1 MESFDYQSQ
10 FERVKKDAIA
20 SARKALDVQSAG
32 NQRKI
37 VVNDV
42 WVDDNKDPMDLESQ
56 KQAVRKDQT
65 WGVPM
70 YANVTLVDR
79 TTGEELSANKKV
91 RVATIP
97 KPTNLGSFIVE
108 GKHYQVQSQLRR
120 KPGVYMVEKKNKE
133 IKTEVNIKS
142 RPFDIEMDP
151 GTQLF
156 KIGKAGSGSRYNLY
170 PVLSSLGI
178 SDSLLAKKWGA
189 DVLEVN
195 KKKSAG
201 KKGKMAR
208 EHVLKVAKYF
218 TGTEFDSVDDA
229 ATALKGYFEE
239 TDIKAEV
246 TKATIKEEHSKV
258 SPELLVTGSSELLK
272 ANRGERLSDDRHA
285 LDFKKVYAMGDV
297 LSERM
302 LQEDGQLAG
311 PMSEFRKK
319 IGYKLANR
327 KAPPTEID
335 RLVRA
340 EQFSP
345 LFKNFFIQSSLA
357 NTTDQTNP
365 ITMINGT
372 AKVTVMGEGG
382 VADPMRVRAEE
393 RSVHPLQMGFI
404 DPIHTPD
411 SGNIGLV
418 MNLPLGA
425 GKVGNELRTRVL
437 DAKTKKMREI
447 SPSDARNLKVAFP
460 DQYNH
465 KTNSWVHKKV
475 RSLVNGEMEDID
487 PGDVDVIMGNAKQAF
502 SIASNNIPFLP
513 SASGVRAQMATKML
527 EQALPLA
534 NREAPLVQVGLGKET
549 VESAVG
555 EGFSVRAKEDGVIK
569 EITDGK
575 VVIKTKDGVVEQ
587 ALYKNVPLNKKSFLN
602 AEASVKVG
610 DSVKAGDVLA
620 DSNFTKG
627 GRLAL
632 GTNLR
637 AAYVPYK
644 GYNFEDGIVITETAA
659 EKLTSEHLNEFSA
672 TMDKDEIFGAKEYL
686 ARKPNGLTL
695 KQKQKLDK
703 DGVIKVGETVE
714 MGDSLWAGTRVN
726 LYDPDYIAEKK
737 LNPKTDP
744 RRAYKEEWTKS
755 TVGEV
760 VDVVKSGKKVKV
772 YVKTSERAAVGDKLT
787 NRHGGKGI
795 ITKIIADGE
804 APHTADGKP
813 VEILLNP
820 HGVVSRINPS
830 QILETAAAKVAEMDG
845 KPYVVNNFTGENYTQ
860 SVKDAVK
867 RVGIKDTEM
876 LIDPATNKEIGEV
889 LVGPQYTLKLSKQAT
904 DQFSARSEGSY
915 DVDMAPSKGGPQ
927 GSKALDMLTF
937 YSMLSHGARSN
948 IREMATYKANENKEF
963 WRWVERGATTGQMTP
978 PPTATQAY
986 RKFEAYMKGAGVNME
1001 RKGSMMSLG
1010 PLTDAQVE
1018 KMSNGEVK
1026 NPTFLR
1032 AKDLKQERGGFMDPT
1047 IFGSGKQW
1055 GHIEL
1060 AEAMP
1065 NPVFEKP
1072 IKTLTGINDT
1082 QFNSLVRGQRF
1093 IDPKT
1098 GEWNDK
1104 EGLTSGDAIA
1114 HLLKKVD
1121 VDKEIEEYTDL
1132 AKNTRSS
1139 TKIDKYNKRLKY
1151 LHALKN
1157 LGIRPEAAYVQKKI
1171 PIVPTDFRKI
1181 VEMEGGA
1188 LSAAGLNGLYRDMGV
1203 INDQLKWQ
1211 KDVDF
1216 MPEAVKAELRDD
1228 LYKSIKTVTGL
1239 DKGDRVKTGIKDKV
1253 MAKGIIEQ
1261 IKGEKAKEGFFQSK
1275 VLRRQQDIV
1284 GRGTIIP
1291 DPKLG
1296 VDEVGL
1302 PKEMAWTMFDK
1313 FVTRRLVNNGYKPLD
1328 AMAAIEQ
1335 RSPAAQ
1341 DALGL
1346 EMKNRPVMLNRAP
1359 SLHKF
1364 SIQSFNAKLTDG
1376 KAIKIPPLVVGGFNA
1391 DFDGDAMVVHLPV
1404 LDGAVEEAKR
1414 MLPSKNLFNP
1424 GTGDIMIQ
1432 PMNEAALG
1440 IYQISK
1446 DPQKKGQILKLLPKN
1461 LAEKYKDTPLDSK
1474 GLRAMMKDLATESPN
1489 THGPVIDKIKA
1500 MGDEHTY
1507 STGFT
1512 IGLDDLDPVIKGRDL
1527 IFKNTK
1533 KILSKIDTKTDAGRA
1548 KASKLID
1555 EADDALV
1562 EAMDKELKSQGN
1574 RFHAMVESGAR
1585 GNKNQLKQIVSSPW
1599 KVSDHRGV
1607 TQLSPMTKSF
1617 SHGLPFSDYWNTLYG
1632 ARAVAADKQL
1642 QTQEPGAFNK
1652 VIMASAI
1659 TNVISADDCGT
1670 KRGRSLKISTDLED
1684 IQGRFLAK
1692 DIVVGGT
1699 IVAKSGSKVT
1709 GGIINLLRDRKQDDI
1724 MVRSALT
1731 CSKPE
1736 GTCAKCY
1743 GVGANGKRP
1752 SIGENIG
1759 AISGQALS
1767 EPLTQM
1773 TLRTFHSGGVGGGRD
1788 VVEGYEKIDKLFKMP
1803 EIKRG
1808 KAALSPVNGTIE
1820 KIEKSPGDTG
1830 KNIWFQDLEKPVF
1843 VEKGVWDA
1851 KRARKGMQVK
1861 KGDILSGG
1869 LVQPQELVKLKGM
1882 QAAQEYVTDEIHSAY
1897 QGQGVNIRRQ
1907 AIETVIRSASN
1918 TTKITDPGDSDWLPG
1933 DIAPWTVVQD
1943 FNDKSF
1949 GKKSISKAMGL
1960 ALKKAVPG
1968 VHKGT
1973 IIDKDVKKTLDRLGI
1988 TEVEVGPRPIVD
2000 APFMK
2005 GIEQVPL
2012 FRDDWMSQ
2020 MGYQRLS
2027 DAIVEGAAKGHK
2039 SDLHGYSPIPAFAY
2053 GAEFGLGEDGKY

>member
-10 FERVKKDAIA
+10 FDKVKKDAIA
-20 SARKALDVQSAG
+20 SAKKALDVQAAG
-32 NQRKI
+32 NQRRI

-70 YANVTLVDR
+70 YASVTLVDR
-79 TTGEELSANKKV
+79 KTGEELSSNKKV

-120 KPGVYMVEKKNKE
+120 KPGVYMVQKKNKE

-151 GTQLF
+151 KTQIF
-156 KIGKAGSGSRYNLY
+156 KVGKAGGGSKYNLY

-178 SDSLLAKKWGA
+178 SDSVLAKQWGQ
-189 DVLEVN
+189 DVLDQN
-195 KKKSAG
+195 KKLGG
-201 KKGKMAR
+201 KKSR

-218 TGTEFDSVDDA
+218 TGTDFDSVEDA
-229 ATALKGYFEE
+229 ATALKKFFEE
-239 TDIKAEV
+239 TDIRPEV
-246 TKATIKEEHSKV
+246 TNATIKEKHEKV
-258 SPELLVTGSSELLK
+258 SPELLVTGSRELLK
-272 ANRGERLSDDRHA
+272 ANRGERPPDDRHA

-297 LSERM
+297 IGERL

-345 LFKNFFIQSSLA
+345 LFKNFFVQSTLA

-382 VADPMRVRAEE
+382 VADPMRVRSEE

-425 GKVGNELRTRVL
+425 GKKGNELMSRVL
-437 DAKTKKMREI
+437 DARTKKMREI
-447 SPSDARNLKVAFP
+447 SPSDARNLTMAFP
-460 DQYNH
+460 DQYNS
-465 KTNSWVHKKV
+465 KTGKWVHEKV
-475 RSLVNGEMEDID
+475 RSLVNGELRDVD
-487 PGDVDVIMGNAKQAF
+487 PKDVDVIVANAKQTF
-502 SIASNNIPFLP
+502 SIASNSIPFLA
-513 SASGVRAQMATKML
+513 SAGGVRAQAATKML
-527 EQALPLA
+527 EQAIPLSH
-534 NREAPLVQVGLGKET
+534 REAPLVQVGLGKDT

-555 EGFSVRAKEDGVIK
+555 EGFSVRSREDGVIK
-569 EITDGK
+569 EVTDNK
-575 VVIKTKDGVVEQ
+575 IVVKTKDGVVEQ
-587 ALYKNVPLNKKSFLN
+587 KLYKNVPLNKKSFLN
-602 AEASVKVG
+602 AEATVKVG
-610 DSVKAGDVLA
+610 DKVKAGDVLA
-620 DSNFTKG
+620 DSNFTKD

-659 EKLTSEHLNEFSA
+659 DKLTSEHLNEFAA
-672 TMDKDEIFGAKEYL
+672 TADKDEKFGVKEYL

-695 KQKQKLDK
+695 KQKQKLDD
-703 DGVIKVGETVE
+703 DGVIMIGQQVE
-714 MGDSLWAGTRVN
+714 MGDPLWTGTRVN

-755 TVGEV
+755 TPGEV
-760 VDVVKSGKKVKV
+760 VDVVKNGKKVKV
-772 YVKTSERAAVGDKLT
+772 YVKTREKAAVGDKLT

-804 APHTADGKP
+804 APMTRDGKP

-830 QILETAAAKVAEMDG
+830 QILETAAAKVAEMQG

-867 RVGIKDTEM
+867 KAGLKDTEM
-876 LIDPATNKEIGEV
+876 LIDPSTNKEIGEV

-904 DQFSARSEGSY
+904 DQFSARSEGAY
-915 DVDMAPSKGGPQ
+915 DVDMAPAKGGPQ

-937 YSMLSHGARSN
+937 YSMLSHGARAN

-963 WRWVERGATTGQMTP
+963 WRWVERGASTGQTTP
-978 PPTATQAY
+978 APQPTQAY

-1001 RKGSMMSLG
+1001 RKGSTMTLG
-1010 PLTDAQVE
+1010 PLTDAQVA
-1018 KMSNGEVK
+1018 KMSNGEVR

-1047 IFGSGKQW
+1047 IFGSGKKW

-1060 AEAMP
+1060 AEAIP

-1082 QFNSLVRGQRF
+1082 QFKALVRGQRF

-1098 GEWNDK
+1098 GEWND
-1104 EGLTSGDAIA
+1104 EGGLTSGAAIA
-1114 HLLKKVD
+1114 HLLKKID
-1121 VDKEIEEYTDL
+1121 VGKEIEEYTDL
-1132 AKNTRSS
+1132 AKGTKSS
-1139 TKIDKYNKRLKY
+1139 AKLDKYNKRLKY

-1157 LGIRPEAAYVQKKI
+1157 LGIKPENAYVQKKI
-1171 PIVPTDFRKI
+1171 PIVPTDYRKI
-1181 VEMEGGA
+1181 VEMEGGG
-1188 LSAAGLNGLYRDMGV
+1188 LSTAGLNGLYRDMGV
-1203 INDQLKWQ
+1203 ISDQLKWQ

-1216 MPEAVKAELRDD
+1216 MPESVKAELRED
-1228 LYKSIKTVTGL
+1228 LYKSVKTVVGL
-1239 DKGDRVKTGIKDKV
+1239 DKGERVRTGIKDKV
-1253 MAKGIIEQ
+1253 LSKGIIEQ

-1296 VDEVGL
+1296 VDQVGL

-1313 FVTRRLVNNGYKPLD
+1313 FVTRRLVNSGYEPLN
-1328 AMAAIEQ
+1328 AMKAIEE
-1335 RSPAAQ
+1335 RTPAAK
-1341 DALGL
+1341 DALRL
-1346 EMKNRPVMLNRAP
+1346 EMESRPVMLNRAP

-1364 SIQSFNAKLTDG
+1364 SIQSFMPQITDG
-1376 KAIKIPPLVVGGFNA
+1376 KAVKIPPLVVGGFNA
-1391 DFDGDAMVVHLPV
+1391 DFDGDAMVIHVPV
-1404 LDGAVEEAKR
+1404 LDEAVEEAKR

-1446 DPQKKGQILKLLPKN
+1446 DPKKKGQILKLLPKN
-1461 LAEKYKDTPLDSK
+1461 LAEKYKDTHLDKK
-1474 GLRAMMKDLATESPN
+1474 GMRSLMKDLATESPG
-1489 THGPVIDKIKA
+1489 THGEVIDKIKR
-1500 MGDEHTY
+1500 MGDKHTY
-1507 STGFT
+1507 ETGFT
-1512 IGLDDLDPVIKGRDL
+1512 IGLDDLDPVIKGKDR
-1527 IFKNTK
+1527 IFRETK
-1533 KILSKIDTKTDAGRA
+1533 KILKTIDTDTDEGRA
-1548 KASKLID
+1548 AASEIIDKAD
-1555 EADDALV
+1555 VALV
-1562 EAMDKELKSQGN
+1562 AAMDKELRAQGN
-1574 RFHAMVESGAR
+1574 RFHTMVESGAR
-1585 GNKNQLKQIVSSPW
+1585 GNKNQLKQIVSTPW
-1599 KVSDHRGV
+1599 KVSDHRGN
-1607 TQLSPMTKSF
+1607 TMLKPITKSF

-1659 TNVISADDCGT
+1659 TNVISGDDCGT
-1670 KRGRSLKISTDLED
+1670 SRGRTLNLSTDLRD

-1692 DIVVGGT
+1692 DVVVGGT
-1699 IVAKSGSKVT
+1699 VVAKSGSRVT
-1709 GGIINLLRDRKQDDI
+1709 EGVINLLRDRKQDDI
-1724 MVRSALT
+1724 LVRSPLT
-1731 CSKPE
+1731 CSQPE
-1736 GTCAKCY
+1736 GTCSKCY
-1743 GVGANGKRP
+1743 GIGANGKRP
-1752 SIGENIG
+1752 PIGENVG

-1773 TLRTFHSGGVGGGRD
+1773 TLRTFHSGGVGGRD

-1808 KAALSPVNGTIE
+1808 KAALAPISGVIE
-1820 KIEKSPGDTG
+1820 NIEKSPGDTG
-1830 KNIWFQDLEKPVF
+1830 RNIFFQDLEKPVF

-1851 KRARKGMQVK
+1851 KRARKGMKVT
-1861 KGDILSGG
+1861 KGDILSQG
-1869 LVQPQELVKLKGM
+1869 LVQPQELLELKGM
-1882 QAAQEYVTDEIHSAY
+1882 QAAQEYITEEVHGAY
-1897 QGQGVNIRRQ
+1897 KAQGVNVRRQ
-1907 AIETVIRSASN
+1907 AIETVIRSATN
-1918 TTKITDPGDSDWLPG
+1918 TTKITDPGSSHFLPG

-1943 FNDKSF
+1943 FNAKSL
-1949 GKKSISKAMGL
+1949 GKKKIEEAMGL

-1968 VHKGT
+1968 VRKGT
-1973 IIDKDVKKTLDRLGI
+1973 IIDDEVKKTLDRLGI
-1988 TEVEVGPRPIVD
+1988 SEVEVGPRPID
-2000 APFMK
+2000 DTPFIK
-2005 GIEQVPL
+2005 GIGQVPL

-2027 DAIVEGAAKGHK
+2027 DAIVEGAAKGQK
-2039 SDLHGYSPIPAFAY
+2039 TDLHGFSPIPAFAY
-2053 GAEFGLGEDGKY
+2053 GAEFGLGEGGKY